1 MTSYLATNRQLCGG
15 FCQFRVNWYVLL
27 FRRNIAELLLYVLTM
42 MSFSKKS
49 LTTEQGQGLVEYSL
63 IVHLVVLVFWVAVK
77 GTGMGDA
84 LANSWDTIEACTG
97 SPFSC
102 GSGS

>member
-1 MTSYLATNRQLCGG
+1 M
-15 FCQFRVNWYVLL
+15 NWYVLL
-27 FRRNIAELLLYVLTM
+27 FRRNMAELLLYVPTM

-49 LTTEQGQGLVEYSL
+49 LTTEQGQGLVEYCL
-63 IVHLVVLVFWVAVK
+63 IVLLVVLVFWVAVK

-84 LANSWDTIEACTG
+84 LANTWDTIEACTG

-102 GSGS
+102 G